1 MRLLPASDVST
12 LGILL
17 ILGFEL
23 SAGLLFGFVCVFLLR
38 RRERT
43 ARTPDPKGG
52 LRVLQLPARPAPDA
66 RKAT

>member
-23 SAGLLFGFVCVFLLR
+23 SVGVLYGFVCAFLLR
-38 RRERT
+38 RRDRT
-43 ARTPDPKGG
+43 ALTPDPKGG
-52 LRVLQLPARPAPDA
+52 LHVLPLPVRHAPDA
-66 RKAT
+66 RKAA

>member
-12 LGILL
+12 FGILL

-23 SAGLLFGFVCVFLLR
+23 SAGLLYGFVCVFLLR

-43 ARTPDPKGG
+43 ARTPDPKSG
-52 LRVLQLPARPAPDA
+52 LCVLQLSARHAPDA
-66 RKAT
+66 RKAA